1 MSGARSRVYD
11 ERHQAR
17 TLALQILFETDF
29 TTHALKDIVRRYS
42 RDMELPP
49 ELRDYVERLVLGV
62 RDGQPGIDEA
72 IAGAATA
79 FPVDQLPAVD
89 RNILRIAIF
98 ELREAHDVPVKAVIN
113 EAVELAKHFG
123 GDSSSR
129 FVNGVLGTLAKQ
141 LPAARTSRRT
151 SDA

>member
-1 MSGARSRVYD
+1 MSGARAKLYED
-11 ERHQAR
+11 RHQAR
-17 TLALQILFETDF
+17 TLALQILFETDL
-29 TTHALKDIVRRYS
+29 THHALRDILRRYNV
-42 RDMELPP
+42 DMVLPL

-72 IAGAATA
+72 IGGAATA
-79 FPVDQLPAVD
+79 YPVGQLPAVD

-98 ELREAHDVPVKAVIN
+98 ELQSVPDAPVKAVIN

-129 FVNGVLGTLAKQ
+129 FVNGVLGTLTKQ
-141 LPAARTSRRT
+141 LPDPRTSKRPA
-151 SDA
+151 DA